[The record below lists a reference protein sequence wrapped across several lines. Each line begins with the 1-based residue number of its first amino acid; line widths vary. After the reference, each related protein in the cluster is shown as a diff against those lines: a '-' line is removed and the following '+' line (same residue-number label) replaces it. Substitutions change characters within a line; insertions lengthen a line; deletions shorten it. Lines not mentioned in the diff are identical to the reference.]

1 MRIISYKEIEAKEVE
16 GASKLRIRWLN
27 TDGAIHFAV
36 RHFEFEPDGYS
47 PYHNHPWEHEIF
59 VLEGKGTVIG
69 DKETKPIS
77 ISPGD
82 SISIPADETHQIRN
96 SGKKKLKLL
105 CIIPK

>member
-1 MRIISYKEIEAKEVE
+1 MKIISYKEIEAKEVE
-16 GASKLRIRWLN
+16 GASKLKIRWLN
-27 TDGAIHFAV
+27 TSGSIHFAV
-36 RHFEFEPDGYS
+36 RHFEIESDGYS

-69 DKETKPIS
+69 DKETKA

-82 SISIPADETHQIRN
+82 SISIPANETHQIRN
-96 SGKKKLKLL
+96 SGKKTLTLL

>member
-1 MRIISYKEIEAKEVE
+1 M
-16 GASKLRIRWLN
+16 
-27 TDGAIHFAV
+27 
-36 RHFEFEPDGYS
+36 RHFEIESDGYS

-69 DKETKPIS
+69 DKETKA

-82 SISIPADETHQIRN
+82 SISIPANETHQIRN
-96 SGKKKLKLL
+96 SGKKTLTLL